1 MPNIHAAEKA
11 MRRSA
16 KLQVRNRRVRSQ
28 ARSEVRQAGASIA
41 TGVTADAEK
50 ITLEA
55 IRALDNA
62 AQKGI
67 IKKNNAARRKSRLMK
82 KLNALRASK
91 K

>member
-1 MPNIHAAEKA
+1 
-11 MRRSA
+11 MRRGA
-16 KLQVRNRRVRSQ
+16 KRQVRNRGVRSE
-28 ARSEVRQAGASIA
+28 ARSEVRQATASIA
-41 TGVTADAEK
+41 TGNVADAEK

-62 AQKGI
+62 AQKGV